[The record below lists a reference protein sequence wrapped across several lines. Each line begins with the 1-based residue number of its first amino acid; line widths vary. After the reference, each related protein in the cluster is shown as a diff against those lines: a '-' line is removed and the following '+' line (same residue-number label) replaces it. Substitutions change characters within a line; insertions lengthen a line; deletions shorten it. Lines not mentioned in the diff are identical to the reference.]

1 MNQVRFLSLLKRAIW
16 PLIWIAISAALAVAA
31 FTLVRN
37 FVVCWNLTSLPGV
50 PLPECGLNTNP
61 LSGPQLTGT
70 GTPAAPGVEP
80 TSTPAVNLQEL
91 QLPPAWDGASR
102 INILFIGLDYR
113 DWEAGSGAPRS
124 DTMIV
129 FTLDP
134 ISRTA
139 GMVSIPRDMWVNIP
153 GYGYGRIN
161 MAYSIGEGN
170 RLPGGGPG
178 LAMKTVEQFLGVPI
192 HYYGQIDF
200 RAFEE
205 AIDALGGLYICIPER
220 IRVDPIGPKP
230 KQVIKP
236 GCQTLPG
243 YLVLAYARDRKS
255 TQGGDVDRA
264 KRQQL
269 VIMALRDQ
277 LLSPQNFSKTLA
289 AAPEVY
295 REASAGLRTNLTFDD
310 MLRLGMLLKDIPV
323 QNIKQAVIDYSM
335 VTMHNV
341 TLGGEPASVFK
352 PIPDKIRLLRDEI
365 FGSGALAP
373 ISQGTPQALVQA
385 EAPRVRILNASY
397 TPDLAQRTGNYLLSQ
412 GVPVTELGNAG
423 QAYDRTIV
431 VLHSPKLYTLRTLV
445 TLMGLGPA
453 QIRVQPDAGAGVDVE
468 IFLGNDWANRLPAG
482 F

>member
-1 MNQVRFLSLLKRAIW
+1 MRMKGAWNLRRAIL
-16 PLIWIAISAALAVAA
+16 PVVVLIVAVALGGAA
-31 FTLVRN
+31 FVLVRN
-37 FVVCWNLTSLPGV
+37 FVVCWSLTSLPGM
-50 PLPECGLNTNP
+50 PLPECGLSVNP
-61 LSGPQLTGT
+61 LGGPNLETGT
-70 GTPAAPGVEP
+70 GTPAPA
-80 TSTPAVNLQEL
+80 TATATPQANVQEL

-102 INILFIGLDYR
+102 INVLFIGLDYR

-134 ISRTA
+134 ITRTA
-139 GMVSIPRDMWVNIP
+139 GMLSIPRDMWVNIP

-161 MAYSIGEGN
+161 MAYSIGEGS
-170 RLPGGGPG
+170 RLPGGGPA

-205 AIDALGGLYICIPER
+205 AIDALGGLYICIPEK

-230 KQVIKP
+230 KEVIKA

-269 VIMALRDQ
+269 VVMALREQ
-277 LLSPQNFSKTLA
+277 LLSPQNLSKTLA
-289 AAPEVY
+289 AAPKVY
-295 REASAGLRTNLTFDD
+295 REASVGLRTNLTFDD
-310 MLRLGMLLKDIPV
+310 MLRLGMLLKDIPP
-323 QNIKQAVIDYSM
+323 QNIKQVVIDYSM
-335 VTMHNV
+335 VTMHMV
-341 TLGGEPASVFK
+341 ELGGEPASVFK
-352 PIPDKIRLLRDEI
+352 PIPDKIRLLRDEV
-365 FGSGALAP
+365 FGGGALSP

-385 EAPRVRILNASY
+385 EGPRVRVLNASY
-397 TPDLAQRTGNYLLSQ
+397 TADLAQRTANYLLSQ
-412 GVPVTELGNAG
+412 GVPVSELGNAG
-423 QAYDRTIV
+423 QAYDRTII
-431 VLHSPKLYTLRTLV
+431 VLHTPKLYTLRTLV
-445 TLMGLGPA
+445 TLMGVGPA
-453 QIRVQPDAGAGVDVE
+453 QIRVQPDAAAGADVE
-468 IFLGNDWANRLPAG
+468 IFLGNDWVARLPAG

>member
-1 MNQVRFLSLLKRAIW
+1 MRMTGAWNLRRAIL
-16 PLIWIAISAALAVAA
+16 PVVVLIVAVALGGAA
-31 FTLVRN
+31 FVLVRN
-37 FVVCWNLTSLPGV
+37 FVVCWSLTSLPGM
-50 PLPECGLNTNP
+50 PLPECGLSVNP
-61 LSGPQLTGT
+61 SGGPNLEAGT
-70 GTPAAPGVEP
+70 GTPAPGAATA
-80 TSTPAVNLQEL
+80 TSQANVQEL

-102 INILFIGLDYR
+102 INVLFIGLDYR

-134 ISRTA
+134 ITRTA
-139 GMVSIPRDMWVNIP
+139 GMLSIPRDMWVNIP

-161 MAYSIGEGN
+161 MAYSIGEGS
-170 RLPGGGPG
+170 RLPGGGPA

-192 HYYGQIDF
+192 HYYGQVDF

-205 AIDALGGLYICIPER
+205 AIDALGGLYICIPEK

-230 KQVIKP
+230 KEVIKP

-269 VIMALRDQ
+269 VVMALREQ
-277 LLSPQNFSKTLA
+277 LLSPQNLSKTLA
-289 AAPEVY
+289 AAPKVY
-295 REASAGLRTNLTFDD
+295 REASVGLRTNLTFDD
-310 MLRLGMLLKDIPV
+310 MLRLGMLLKDIPP
-323 QNIKQAVIDYSM
+323 QNIKQVVIDYSM
-335 VTMHNV
+335 VTMHMV
-341 TLGGEPASVFK
+341 ELGGEPASVFK
-352 PIPDKIRLLRDEI
+352 PIPDKIRLLRDEV
-365 FGSGALAP
+365 FGGGALSP

-385 EAPRVRILNASY
+385 EGSRVRVLNASY
-397 TPDLAQRTGNYLLSQ
+397 TADLAQRTANYLLSQ
-412 GVPVTELGNAG
+412 GVPVSELGNAG
-423 QAYDRTIV
+423 QAYDRTII

-445 TLMGLGPA
+445 TLMGVGPA
-453 QIRVQPDAGAGVDVE
+453 QIRVQPDAAAGADVE
-468 IFLGNDWANRLPAG
+468 IFLGNDWVARLPAG

>member
-1 MNQVRFLSLLKRAIW
+1 MSKENIFSILRRLLWPIFWGVLSL
-16 PLIWIAISAALAVAA
+16 ALAVLA
-31 FTLVRN
+31 FVVVRN
-37 FVVCWNLTSLPGV
+37 FVACWNLTSLPGI
-50 PLPECGLNTNP
+50 PLAECGLGIGGLGDPN
-61 LSGPQLTGT
+61 LVT
-70 GTPAAPGVEP
+70 GTPATGGAVLPP
-80 TSTPAVNLQEL
+80 TPQVNLPEV
-91 QLPPAWDGASR
+91 QLPPVWDGASR

-134 ISRTA
+134 ITRTA
-139 GMVSIPRDMWVNIP
+139 GMLSIPRDMWVNIP

-170 RLPGGGPG
+170 RLPGGGPA

-192 HYYGQIDF
+192 QYYGQIDF

-205 AIDALGGLYICIPER
+205 AIDALGGLYICIPEK
-220 IRVDPIGPKP
+220 IKVDPIGPKP
-230 KQVIKP
+230 KETIKA

-255 TQGGDVDRA
+255 TEGGDIDRA

-277 LLSPQNFSKTLA
+277 LLSPQNFTKTLA
-289 AAPEVY
+289 AAPKVY
-295 REASAGLRTNLTFDD
+295 REASAGLRTNLSFDD
-310 MLRLGMLLKDIPV
+310 MLRLGMLLREVPV
-323 QNIKQAVIDYSM
+323 ESIKKAVIDYSM
-335 VTMHNV
+335 VTTHTV
-341 TLGGEPASVFK
+341 TLGGEPAAVFK

-365 FGSGALAP
+365 FGSGALSP
-373 ISQGTPQALVQA
+373 IAQGTPQALVQA
-385 EAPRVRILNASY
+385 EAPRIRLLNASY
-397 TPDLAQRTGNYLLSQ
+397 TAGLEQRTGNYLASQ
-412 GVPVTELGNAG
+412 GIPIAEVGGTG
-423 QAYDRTIV
+423 QAYERTII

-445 TLMGLGPA
+445 SLFGIGPA
-453 QIRVQPDAGAGVDVE
+453 QIRVQPDPNAGVDVE
-468 IFLGNDWANRLPAG
+468 IYLGNDWVTRLPSG

>member
-1 MNQVRFLSLLKRAIW
+1 MEKSWSFFLKRAFW
-16 PLIWIAISAALAVAA
+16 PGLGAVLLFLLGAVA
-31 FTLVRN
+31 FVLVRN
-37 FVVCWNLTSLPGV
+37 FVVCWSLTSLPGV
-50 PLPECGLNTNP
+50 PLPECGLNANP
-61 LSGPQLTGT
+61 LRGPEIVGT
-70 GTPAAPGVEP
+70 GTLAAQPGSVA
-80 TSTPAVNLQEL
+80 TPAVDLQEI

-102 INILFIGLDYR
+102 INVLFIGLDYR

-134 ISRTA
+134 ITRTA

-161 MAYSIGEGN
+161 MAYSIGEGS

-205 AIDALGGLYICIPER
+205 AIDALGGLYICIPEK

-230 KQVIKP
+230 KEVIKP

-277 LLSPQNFSKTLA
+277 LLSPQNLSKTLK

-310 MLRLGMLLKDIPV
+310 MLRLAMLLKDIPV

-335 VTMHNV
+335 VTMHTV
-341 TLGGEPASVFK
+341 TLGGEPAAVFK
-352 PIPDKIRLLRDEI
+352 PIPDKIRVLRDEI

-373 ISQGTPQALVQA
+373 LSQGAPQELVQA
-385 EAPRVRILNASY
+385 EAPRIRILNGTY
-397 TPDLAQRTGNYLLSQ
+397 TADLAQRTGNYLLAQ
-412 GVPVTELGNAG
+412 GVPVNEVGSAG

-431 VLHSPKLYTLRTLV
+431 VLHSPKLYTLRMLV

-453 QIRVQPDAGAGVDVE
+453 QIRLQPDIGAGIDIE
-468 IFLGNDWANRLPAG
+468 IILGNDWVNRLPTG

>member
-1 MNQVRFLSLLKRAIW
+1 MHVTRNLRRAIL
-16 PLIWIAISAALAVAA
+16 PAVILIVAVVLGGTA

-37 FVVCWNLTSLPGV
+37 FVMCWSLTSLPGI
-50 PLPECGLNTNP
+50 PLPECGLNLNP
-61 LSGPQLTGT
+61 LSGPQLTTGT
-70 GTPAAPGVEP
+70 GTPSPDGATP
-80 TSTPAVNLQEL
+80 TPQVSVQEL

-102 INILFIGLDYR
+102 INVLFIGLDYR

-139 GMVSIPRDMWVNIP
+139 GMLSIPRDMWVNIP

-161 MAYSIGEGN
+161 MAYSIGEGS
-170 RLPGGGPG
+170 RLPGGGPA

-205 AIDALGGLYICIPER
+205 AIDALGGLYICIPEK

-269 VIMALRDQ
+269 VVMALREQ
-277 LLSPQNFSKTLA
+277 LLSPQNLNKTLA
-289 AAPEVY
+289 AAPKVY

-310 MLRLGMLLKDIPV
+310 MLRLGMLLKDIPP
-323 QNIKQAVIDYSM
+323 QNIKQVVIDYSM
-335 VTMHNV
+335 VTMHMV

-365 FGSGALAP
+365 FGSGALSP
-373 ISQGTPQALVQA
+373 ISQGTPQALVQS
-385 EAPRVRILNASY
+385 ESPRVRILNASY
-397 TPDLAQRTGNYLLSQ
+397 TADLAQRTANYLLSQ
-412 GVPVTELGNAG
+412 GMPVSELGNAG
-423 QAYDRTIV
+423 QASDRTSV
-431 VLHSPKLYTLRTLV
+431 VLYTPKLYTLRTLV
-445 TLMGLGPA
+445 SLMGLGPA
-453 QIRVQPDAGAGVDVE
+453 QIRIQPDPAAGVDVE
-468 IFLGNDWANRLPAG
+468 IFLGNDWVTRLPSG

>member
-1 MNQVRFLSLLKRAIW
+1 MRMTGAWNLRRAIL
-16 PLIWIAISAALAVAA
+16 PVVVLIVAVALGGAA
-31 FTLVRN
+31 FVLVRN
-37 FVVCWNLTSLPGV
+37 FVVCWSLTSLPGM
-50 PLPECGLNTNP
+50 PLPECGLSVNP
-61 LSGPQLTGT
+61 PGGPNLEAGT
-70 GTPAAPGVEP
+70 GTPAPGAATA
-80 TSTPAVNLQEL
+80 TSQANVQEL

-102 INILFIGLDYR
+102 INVLFIGLDYR

-134 ISRTA
+134 ITRTA
-139 GMVSIPRDMWVNIP
+139 GMLSIPRDMWVNIP

-161 MAYSIGEGN
+161 MAYSIGEGS
-170 RLPGGGPG
+170 RLPGGGPA

-192 HYYGQIDF
+192 HYYGQVDF

-205 AIDALGGLYICIPER
+205 AIDALGGLYICIPEK

-230 KQVIKP
+230 KEVIKP

-269 VIMALRDQ
+269 VVMALREQ
-277 LLSPQNFSKTLA
+277 LLSPQNLSKTLA
-289 AAPEVY
+289 AAPKVY
-295 REASAGLRTNLTFDD
+295 REASVGLRTNLTFDD
-310 MLRLGMLLKDIPV
+310 MLRLGMLLKDIPP
-323 QNIKQAVIDYSM
+323 QNIKQVVIDYSM
-335 VTMHNV
+335 VTMHMV
-341 TLGGEPASVFK
+341 ELGGEPASVFK
-352 PIPDKIRLLRDEI
+352 PIPDKIRLLRDEV
-365 FGSGALAP
+365 FGGGALSP

-385 EAPRVRILNASY
+385 EGSRVRVLNASY
-397 TPDLAQRTGNYLLSQ
+397 TADLAQRTANYLLSQ
-412 GVPVTELGNAG
+412 GVPVSELGNAG
-423 QAYDRTIV
+423 QAYDRTII

-445 TLMGLGPA
+445 TLMGVGPA
-453 QIRVQPDAGAGVDVE
+453 QIRVQPDAAAGADVE
-468 IFLGNDWANRLPAG
+468 IFLGNDWVARLPAG